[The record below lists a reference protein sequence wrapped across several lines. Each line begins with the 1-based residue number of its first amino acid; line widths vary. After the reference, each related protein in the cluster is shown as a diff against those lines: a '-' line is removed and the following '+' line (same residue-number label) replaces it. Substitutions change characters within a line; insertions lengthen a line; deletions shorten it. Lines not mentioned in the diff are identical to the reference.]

1 MVDSPAWKQTIATQ
15 EWTNMYQP
23 ADEFAAFL
31 KNSRGSVFP
40 PVAIETAGVMI
51 GAGEERPTTFWWS
64 KSP

>member
-31 KNSRGSVFP
+31 KKDKEQV
-40 PVAIETAGVMI
+40 EGVLKDI
-51 GAGEERPTTFWWS
+51 GLVQ
-64 KSP
+64 